1 MSFSSLLDNSMDIK
15 RESLTSDGMGGYTDV
30 EVVLYTNVKCRFETT
45 SRKTEI
51 LALGGK
57 ADVYPDY
64 YVYLEYRSGIKEG
77 DHIIHD
83 SRTLEIKLV
92 EDWSE
97 RGKYMRLSVVELKR
111 MTA

>member
-1 MSFSSLLDNSMDIK
+1 MSFSALLDNSMNIK
-15 RESLTSDGMGGYTDV
+15 RESLTGDGMGGYTKAYAI
-30 EVVLYTNVKCRFETT
+30 LYTNVRCRFETT

-57 ADVYPDY
+57 ADAYPDY

-83 SRTLEIKLV
+83 SRTFEIKLV

-111 MTA
+111 MTS

>member
-15 RESLTSDGMGGYTDV
+15 RESLTADGMGGYTKAYA
-30 EVVLYTNVKCRFETT
+30 VLYTNVKCRFETT

-64 YVYLEYRSGIKEG
+64 IVYMEYRSGIKEG
-77 DHIIHD
+77 DHIIYH
-83 SRTLEIKLV
+83 SRTFEIKLV
-92 EDWSE
+92 GDWSE
-97 RGKYMRLSVVELKR
+97 RGKYMPLEVVELKR

>member
-1 MSFSSLLDNSMDIK
+1 MSFQVLLDNSCDIK
-15 RESLTSDGMGGYTDV
+15 RESLTADGMGGYTQAYA
-30 EVVLYTNVKCRFETT
+30 VLYLNVKCRFEST

-64 YVYLEYRSGIKEG
+64 YVYLEYRSGIAEG
-77 DHIIHD
+77 DHIIFE
-83 SRTLEIKLV
+83 SRTFEVKLV

-111 MTA
+111 MTP

>member
-15 RESLTSDGMGGYTDV
+15 RESLTEDGMGGYTDV
-30 EVVLYTNVKCRFETT
+30 EVVLYTNVKCHFETT

-64 YVYLEYRSGIKEG
+64 YVYLEYLSAIKEG

-83 SRTLEIKLV
+83 GRTLEIKLV

>member
-1 MSFSSLLDNSMDIK
+1 MSFQSLLDNSLDIK
-15 RESLTSDGMGGYTDV
+15 RESLTTDGMGGYTRAYA
-30 EVVLYTNVKCRFETT
+30 VLYTNVRCRFETT
-45 SRKTEI
+45 SRKAEI

-64 YVYLEYRSGIKEG
+64 YVYMEYLSAIKEG
-77 DHIIHD
+77 DHIIFD
-83 SRTLEIKLV
+83 SRTFEIKLV

>member
-1 MSFSSLLDNSMDIK
+1 MSFQALLDNSCDIK
-15 RESLTSDGMGGYTDV
+15 DETLTPDGMGGWTRADTI
-30 EVVLYTNVKCRFETT
+30 LYTNVKCRFETT
-45 SRKTEI
+45 SRKAEI

-64 YVYLEYRSGIKEG
+64 YVYLEYLSGIKEG
-77 DHIIHD
+77 DHIIYD
-83 SRTLEIKLV
+83 SRTFEIKLV

-111 MTA
+111 MTE